1 MSKARGLFFVK
12 LPDFVRTTTFRWT
25 SIAFAAGSVAL
36 FAMPGYAQQGKQKQD
51 DVRVRGQAA
60 CGGDVD
66 KLCAKLKGQADP
78 IVLQCLQQAKAD
90 LGDSCRKFLTEVG
103 QLN

>member
-1 MSKARGLFFVK
+1 MLRSRIRLAVA
-12 LPDFVRTTTFRWT
+12 
-25 SIAFAAGSVAL
+25 IAFAAGSVAL
-36 FAMPGYAQQGKQKQD
+36 SAMPGYAQQGKQKQD

-66 KLCAKLKGQADP
+66 KLCAKLKGQSDP

-90 LGDSCRKFLTEVG
+90 LSGTCSKFLVEVG

>member
-1 MSKARGLFFVK
+1 LFRSRIRFAVAIALSAGVVAMS
-12 LPDFVRTTTFRWT
+12 
-25 SIAFAAGSVAL
+25 
-36 FAMPGYAQQGKQKQD
+36 AMPGYAQQGKQKQD

-66 KLCAKLKGQADP
+66 KLCAKLKGQSDP

>member
-1 MSKARGLFFVK
+1 LFRSRIRLAVA
-12 LPDFVRTTTFRWT
+12 
-25 SIAFAAGSVAL
+25 IALAAGSVAL
-36 FAMPGYAQQGKQKQD
+36 SAMPGYAQQGKQKQD

>member
-1 MSKARGLFFVK
+1 LF
-12 LPDFVRTTTFRWT
+12 RTRIRFAAV
-25 SIAFAAGSVAL
+25 IAFAAASVAL
-36 FAMPGYAQQGKQKQD
+36 SAMPGYAQQGKQKQD

-66 KLCAKLKGQADP
+66 KLCAKLKGQSDP

-90 LGDSCRKFLTEVG
+90 LGDLCRKYVTEVG
-103 QLN
+103 ELN

>member
-1 MSKARGLFFVK
+1 MLRSRIRFAAV
-12 LPDFVRTTTFRWT
+12 
-25 SIAFAAGSVAL
+25 IAFAACSVAL
-36 FAMPGYAQQGKQKQD
+36 SAVPGYAQQGKQKQD

-66 KLCAKLKGQADP
+66 KLCAKVKGQSDP
-78 IVLQCLQQAKAD
+78 IVLQCLQQAKTD

>member
-1 MSKARGLFFVK
+1 M
-12 LPDFVRTTTFRWT
+12 FR
-25 SIAFAAGSVAL
+25 SRIRLAAVIALAAGSVAL
-36 FAMPGYAQQGKQKQD
+36 SAMPGYTQQKKQD

-66 KLCAKLKGQADP
+66 KLCAKLKGQSDP

>member
-1 MSKARGLFFVK
+1 LLRSRIRFAAV
-12 LPDFVRTTTFRWT
+12 
-25 SIAFAAGSVAL
+25 IAFAAASVAL
-36 FAMPGYAQQGKQKQD
+36 SAMPSDAQQGKQKQD

-66 KLCAKLKGQADP
+66 KLCAKVKGQSDP

>member
-1 MSKARGLFFVK
+1 MLISRI
-12 LPDFVRTTTFRWT
+12 R
-25 SIAFAAGSVAL
+25 FAAVIAACSVAL
-36 FAMPGYAQQGKQKQD
+36 SAVPGYAQQGKQKQD

-66 KLCAKLKGQADP
+66 KLCAKLKGQSDP